1 MQFAFNKKT
10 FAVPIMPNEIKDA
23 AQSRDM
29 IYNIVKF
36 LSGLVGS
43 IIQVQVVGDNPPAL
57 KTSIG
62 VAGQLETDGDYLYL
76 CVASGNWIRFTKDAT
91 Y

>member
-1 MQFAFNKKT
+1 MQYGFNKKM
-10 FAVPIMPNEIKDA
+10 FVVPNIPNTIEDFVMVREIMFNFSKMLTKLT
-23 AQSRDM
+23 QS
-29 IYNIVKF
+29 ILQIQI
-36 LSGLVGS
+36 VGS
-43 IIQVQVVGDNPPAL
+43 NPPAL

-76 CVASGNWIRFTKDAT
+76 CVASGNWIRFAKDGT